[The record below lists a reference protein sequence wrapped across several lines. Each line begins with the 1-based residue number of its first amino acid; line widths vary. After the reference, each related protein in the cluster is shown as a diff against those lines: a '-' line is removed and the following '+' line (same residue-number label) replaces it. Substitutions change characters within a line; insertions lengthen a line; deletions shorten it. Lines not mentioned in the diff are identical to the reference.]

1 MAKLAELAR
10 EALASKLESGEELR
24 SVGYFRTGPFWAMIL
39 LSNLFGFALKFYFAG
54 VTNKRLI
61 IVRLNSFNKPIDKE
75 NYSIPLTDVE
85 LKGNAL
91 MVRLPDKEKPVKFEM
106 NFGFQKLTGMDVN
119 EFKAALGAR

>member
-24 SVGYFRTGPFWAMIL
+24 SVGQFRTGPIWAMLL
-39 LSNLFGFALKFYFAG
+39 LSNLFAFALKYYYAG

-91 MVRLPDKEKPVKFEM
+91 MVKLPDKEKPVKFEM
-106 NFGFQKLTGMDVN
+106 IFGFQKLTGMDVN

>member
-24 SVGYFRTGPFWAMIL
+24 SVGQFRTGPIWATIL
-39 LSNLFGFALKFYFAG
+39 FSNLFAFALKFYYAG

-75 NYSIPLTDVE
+75 TYSILLTGVE
-85 LKGNAL
+85 LNGNVL
-91 MVRLPDKEKPVKFEM
+91 TIKLPDKEKPVKFEM
-106 NFGFQKLTGMDVN
+106 IFGIQKLTGMDFN